1 MSVAAYLKK
10 VEDGIQKKIKEN
22 LDFAEKNPYPV
33 EDLKKI
39 TAPLGEKSVLAK
51 IYGPNGELIKT
62 TTVPPEKLAAA
73 KDEANAIPGLWKRL
87 QDGQR
92 GLTKKKAIE
101 TTLLSINPKEELN
114 AAYSKFYSGIKEAQS
129 KGSIITFDELFKI
142 PDNEFLDEVE
152 NTLGISLNSFGA
164 EDLVKAAFIE
174 IYEKDISG
182 NISKEETFPPQTET
196 KKGAT
201 STETSPV
208 NTGDL
213 TKPKPEGAETN
224 PGTINAGKEKK
235 KETTSV
241 TSSEGQVTSKPGE
254 ISKEILQTETS
265 SPQTINVNLEPTKS
279 PGAISTD
286 KEKIESNTIL
296 NTNEK
301 LEKSEKI
308 LEKTAESTEVKST
321 VSSVNTETAKESQE
335 STSSSGAVN
344 QPKEEK
350 KKGGFLSKLGKISN
364 VVGSALNLPTFKEL
378 GSQAAG
384 LLGATGAKFMSNV
397 SDISQSFNKSSINS
411 NINQKRETSDNTTST
426 TSNESN
432 VSSSN
437 TSSTT
442 DNTQNATMNLE
453 KNSPSMTAENT
464 STTVSNQTN
473 TGGNQMQS
481 STNTSTAPI
490 TTQSASNQTILPS
503 TPTNQSPSQGQPMAS
518 SSPGMSVDLSSLAQS
533 ISRLEKILVSGIE
546 VTIKDT

>member
-10 VEDGIQKKIKEN
+10 VEEGIQKKIKEN
-22 LDFAEKNPYPV
+22 LDFAEKNPYPA

-39 TAPLGEKSVLAK
+39 TASLGEKSVLAK

-62 TTVPPEKLAAA
+62 TTVSPKELAAA
-73 KDEANAIPGLWKRL
+73 KDEANVIPGLWKRL

-92 GLTKKKAIE
+92 GLTKKKATE

-114 AAYSKFYSGIKEAQS
+114 AAYSKFYSGIKAAQS

-142 PDNEFLDEVE
+142 SDSEFLNEVK
-152 NTLGISLNSFGA
+152 NALGISLNSFGA

-182 NISKEETFPPQTET
+182 NISKKETFPPQT
-196 KKGAT
+196 G
-201 STETSPV
+201 TSPV

-213 TKPKPEGAETN
+213 TKPKTEGAETN

-235 KETTSV
+235 KEATSV

-254 ISKEILQTETS
+254 ISKEILQTETK

-321 VSSVNTETAKESQE
+321 AASVNTETAKESQE
-335 STSSSGAVN
+335 STSSNGAVN

-350 KKGGFLSKLGKISN
+350 KKDGFLSKLGKISN
-364 VVGSALNLPTFKEL
+364 AIGSALNLPTFKEL
-378 GSQAAG
+378 GSQATG
-384 LLGATGAKFMSNV
+384 LFGATGAKFMSNV
-397 SDISQSFNKSSINS
+397 SDISQSFNRSSINS

-437 TSSTT
+437 TFSTT

-473 TGGNQMQS
+473 TSGSQMQS
-481 STNTSTAPI
+481 TTNASTAP
-490 TTQSASNQTILPS
+490 TTVTSASNQTILPS
-503 TPTNQSPSQGQPMAS
+503 TPTNQSPSQGQSIAS
-518 SSPGMSVDLSSLAQS
+518 SSPGMSVDLSSLSQS